1 MKLLFAPPFRPHAAP
16 NFLLVVAITVLGA
29 LATHVII
36 PALPAIAKDL
46 HASPAMIQQ
55 TIVVYLV
62 GLAAGQLIYGPLSDR
77 FGRRPWVL
85 AGLLL
90 FVAACALAA
99 FADSTGALLAA
110 RVLQALGACAGLVL
124 GRAILRD
131 STANDRIASL
141 MAVLLTVLVIGP
153 ALAPTI
159 GGLVTT
165 WLGWRAIFVLMGIL
179 GALSFVVCLLVL
191 PETNRNRV
199 PIPGIRPMLQSFARL
214 LRLPAFRG
222 NAIGGSCVT
231 TSMYSFFAASP
242 FIFFDVLDQSADRM
256 GLYYLIIM
264 GCVAVGSFVASRFA
278 RRFSANVLALAGSR
292 VQIAGAALLL
302 LADLSGVLSVATVVG
317 PMMIVA
323 AASGF
328 GGPMAVAGAVSAD
341 PRAIGAAS
349 GLYGSMQMLFGAFC
363 SLAVSL
369 WHTDSVLP
377 VAVILLASAIAGQFA
392 FQHAGRH
399 GHDGRRN

>member
-1 MKLLFAPPFRPHAAP
+1 MKLLSAPPFGPRAAP
-16 NFLLVVAITVLGA
+16 NFLLVVTITVLGA

-46 HASPAMIQQ
+46 HASPAVIQQ
-55 TIVVYLV
+55 TIVVYLI

-85 AGLLL
+85 VGLLL

-131 STANDRIASL
+131 STANDKIASL

-165 WLGWRAIFVLMGIL
+165 WLGWRAIFMLMGIL
-179 GALSFVVCLLVL
+179 GALTFVACLLAL
-191 PETNRNRV
+191 PETNRHRV

-222 NAIGGSCVT
+222 NALGGSCVT

-242 FIFFDVLDQSADRM
+242 FIFFDVLDQSADKM

-264 GCVAVGSFVASRFA
+264 ACVAAGSFLASRFA

-302 LADLSGVLSVATVVG
+302 LADVTDVLSVATVVG

-341 PRAIGAAS
+341 PRAVGAAS
-349 GLYGSMQMLFGAFC
+349 GLYGCMQMLFGALC

-377 VAVILLASAIAGQFA
+377 VAVILLASAVAGQFA
-392 FQHAGRH
+392 FQYAGR
-399 GHDGRRN
+399 RA